1 MQVHQ
6 CAGVF
11 HHPLSGV
18 YERFGKLYAVVDV
31 VAAPPPVKTP
41 PVVARPSTLVAVAV
55 ADLELPHA
63 AGPGDGVDHAR
74 RGDGVHERRLLAAWA
89 HGNERFDQIMLKKE
103 DLFVLAFSTSA
114 QSSYVFTPVCWFAC
128 LSASS
133 VTQKLHKGF
142 QHNFVERW
150 EMGQEG
156 TRTILVPIW
165 TKWQIQ

>member
-11 HHPLSGV
+11 HHPLPGV

-41 PVVARPSTLVAVAV
+41 PVIARPSTLVAVAV

-103 DLFVLAFSTSA
+103 DLFVLAFITSA
-114 QSSYVFTPVCWFAC
+114 KAVVFSPLSVGLLVCLPAV
-128 LSASS
+128 LRKNY
-133 VTQKLHKGF
+133 TKGF
-142 QHNFVERW
+142 N
-150 EMGQEG
+150 
-156 TRTILVPIW
+156 TTL
-165 TKWQIQ
+165 